1 VSAKFGNEGTET
13 TSRPRMRLI
22 HIVPAISEESTGPSY
37 SVVRLC
43 ESLIAGGQDVTL
55 GVLDWTPM
63 ASPPRFVKDF
73 PLGMG
78 PRRLGRS
85 PRMCRWLDKQAGDNS
100 IDVIH
105 NHSLWMMPNVYP
117 GLVAR
122 KHHVPLVVSPRG
134 TLSEWALQ
142 HGSIVKRPFW
152 RLVQAPA
159 LGATSCFHAT
169 AESEYKD
176 IRRVGFRQPVAIIP
190 NGIDMPELTL
200 KPRENVRT
208 LLFLGRVH
216 PSKGLD
222 LLLPAWRSVQSRFTD
237 WCLVIAGPDNGGY
250 LKKLQDLA
258 DQMQLKRIEFVGE
271 VKGKRKW
278 DVYRTAALFV
288 LPTYSENF
296 GMTVA
301 EALAAGVPAI
311 VSKGAPWPA
320 LEQRRAGWWID
331 VGLDP
336 LVTCLNY
343 ALSQTDAALTE
354 MGQRGRSWMEKEFS
368 WKQLGQRMSETYR
381 WIVLGG
387 VKPEWVVVD

>member
-1 VSAKFGNEGTET
+1 
-13 TSRPRMRLI
+13 MRLV
-22 HIVPAISEESTGPSY
+22 HVVPAISEESTGPSY

-43 ESLIAGGQDVTL
+43 ESLIAAGQDVTL

-63 ASPPRFVKDF
+63 ASSPQFVKDF
-73 PLGMG
+73 PLGIG

-85 PRMCRWLDKQAGDNS
+85 PRMCRWLDEQAGENS

-117 GLVAR
+117 GPVAR
-122 KHHVPLVVSPRG
+122 IHHVPLVVSPRG
-134 TLSEWALQ
+134 TLSEWAFQ
-142 HGSIVKRPFW
+142 HGSLVKRLFW
-152 RLVQAPA
+152 PLIQKPA

-169 AESEYKD
+169 AKSEYED
-176 IRRVGFRQPVAIIP
+176 IRRVGFRQPVAVIP
-190 NGIDMPELTL
+190 NGIDIPSLTA
-200 KPRENVRT
+200 RRHGNVRK

-222 LLLPAWRSVQSRFTD
+222 LLLPAWRAVQDRFPN
-237 WCLVIAGPDNGGY
+237 WGLVIAGPDNGGY
-250 LKKLQDLA
+250 LKKLQKLA
-258 DQMQLKRIEFVGE
+258 DQLQLKRIEFLGE
-271 VKGKRKW
+271 VKGERKW
-278 DVYRTAALFV
+278 EVYRTAELFV

-301 EALAAGVPAI
+301 EALAVGVPAI
-311 VSKGAPWPA
+311 VSKGAPWPD

-336 LVTCLNY
+336 LVICLNHT
-343 ALSQTDAALTE
+343 LSQPPNALTE

-368 WKQLGQRMSETYR
+368 WKHLGQRMTETYQ
-381 WIVLGG
+381 WIVQGG
-387 VKPEWVVVD
+387 TKPEWVFVD